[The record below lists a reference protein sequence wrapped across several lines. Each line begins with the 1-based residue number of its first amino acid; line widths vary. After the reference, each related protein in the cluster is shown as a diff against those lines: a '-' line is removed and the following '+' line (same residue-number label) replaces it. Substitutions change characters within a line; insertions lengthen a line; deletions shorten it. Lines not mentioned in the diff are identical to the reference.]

1 MANDTYIL
9 HPCGEQRD
17 TRPDAPFEQRPPV
30 DHHQAGEDGD
40 EHGVQRRDG
49 E

>member
-1 MANDTYIL
+1 MADCTHIL
-9 HPCGEQRD
+9 HPCGGQRD
-17 TRPDAPFEQRPPV
+17 IRPDAPFEQRPPV